1 MRSFLHAI
9 VFLLVSASTVQ
20 AGYDQSK
27 DWFHAKDWRERVRIQ
42 FLLVF
47 TGDYAFQVDG
57 TFGKLTYKALT
68 DFQKHRD
75 FYPNGVL
82 DSEQMQILQRD
93 GLDLV
98 ERVGFETYLDA
109 IAGLQLGVPG
119 KLFEPFTR
127 TQRGHLWRAY
137 DNSIEL
143 ETLQVPADE
152 TGYAALYK
160 RLTDTS
166 DGRIV
171 EHKRFRND
179 YFVVSGQQNG
189 RDFYLRMMKTSSDS
203 RGFSLAWQARHAVFM
218 DRVAVAMSNSMTFY
232 DGSGDKKPDDEK
244 LDAVT
249 SAPALKLP
257 EEDSRSTP
265 LPKGARKNAHGQKTT
280 SSGSGYFLTTKGH
293 IGTNAHVVGNCRS
306 LDIPGHGT
314 ARLVRADTENDL
326 AILQLD
332 SGKSEHAAQ
341 FRSEQPIVRG
351 EEIFVIGYPFAE
363 ILDNNLNFT
372 PGMISSLAG
381 VKGDKRHFM
390 VTAPV
395 QPGNSGGPV
404 LDRTGAVIGTVVSR
418 LDTFKTLKLAGD
430 LPENVNFAVRG
441 KLMAK
446 FMEEL
451 GLVPRYN
458 TITTLKSPTRIDEE
472 ASQYTVLVLCRN

>member
-1 MRSFLHAI
+1 MRSLLHAI
-9 VFLLVSASTVQ
+9 VFLLVSAGTVQ
-20 AGYDQSK
+20 AGYDQSR

-47 TGDYAFQVDG
+47 TGDYASQVDG
-57 TFGKLTYKALT
+57 TFGKLTFNALT
-68 DFQKHRD
+68 TFQKHRE
-75 FYPNGVL
+75 FYPDGVL
-82 DSEQMQILQRD
+82 DDEQMQILQRD

-98 ERVGFETYLDA
+98 ERVGFETYKDA

-119 KLFEPFTR
+119 KLFEPSTQ

-143 ETLQVPADE
+143 ETLQVPKDE
-152 TGYAALYK
+152 TTYAALYK

-166 DGRIV
+166 DGRTV
-171 EHKRFRND
+171 EHKQFRND
-179 YFVVSGQQNG
+179 YFVVSGRQNG

-218 DRVAVAMSNSMTFY
+218 DRVAVAMSNSMTFF
-232 DGSGDKKPDDEK
+232 DGTDEEK

-249 SAPALKLP
+249 SSPALALP
-257 EEDSRSTP
+257 EPDSRSDP
-265 LPKGARKNAHGQKTT
+265 LPKGARKDVPGRKTS
-280 SSGSGYFLTTKGH
+280 SSGSGYFLTTEGH

-314 ARLVRADTENDL
+314 ARLVKADTENDL

-332 SGKSEHAAQ
+332 SRKSEHAAQ

-351 EEIFVIGYPFAE
+351 EEIFVIGYPFAQ

-381 VKGDKRHFM
+381 VKGDSRQFM
-390 VTAPV
+390 LTAPV

-404 LDRTGAVIGTVVSR
+404 LDRTGAVVGTVVSR

-441 KLMAK
+441 KLMAQ

-451 GLVPRYN
+451 GLAPRYN
-458 TITTLKSPTRIDEE
+458 TITSIKSPTRIDEE

>member
-9 VFLLVSASTVQ
+9 VFLLVSAGTVQ

-27 DWFHAKDWRERVRIQ
+27 DWFHARDWRERVRIQ

-47 TGDYAFQVDG
+47 TGDYASQVDG
-57 TFGKLTYKALT
+57 TFGRLTYNALT
-68 DFQKHRD
+68 TFQKHRD
-75 FYPNGVL
+75 FTPNGVL
-82 DSEQMQILQRD
+82 DDEQMQILQRD

-98 ERVGFETYLDA
+98 ERVGFETYKDA
-109 IAGLQLGVPG
+109 VSGLQLGVPG
-119 KLFEPFTR
+119 KLFEPS
-127 TQRGHLWRAY
+127 TQTPRGHLWRAY

-143 ETLQVPADE
+143 ETLQVSAEE
-152 TGYAALYK
+152 TDYAALYK

-166 DGRIV
+166 DGRTV
-171 EHKRFRND
+171 EHKQFRND
-179 YFVVSGQQNG
+179 YFVVSGRQDG

-232 DGSGDKKPDDEK
+232 DGTDEEK

-249 SAPALKLP
+249 SAPGLQVLEP
-257 EEDSRSTP
+257 DNSSDP
-265 LPKGARKNAHGQKTT
+265 LPKGARKDIIGRKTS
-280 SSGSGYFLTTKGH
+280 SSGSGYFLTSEGH

-314 ARLVRADTENDL
+314 ARLVKADTENDL

-332 SGKSEHAAQ
+332 SGKSDHVAQ
-341 FRSEQPIVRG
+341 FRSKQPIVRG
-351 EEIFVIGYPFAE
+351 EEIFVIGYPFAQ

-381 VKGDKRHFM
+381 VKGDSRHFM
-390 VTAPV
+390 LTAPV

-404 LDRTGAVIGTVVSR
+404 LDRTGAVVGTVVSR
-418 LDTFKTLKLAGD
+418 LDKFKTLKLAGD

-441 KLMAK
+441 KLMAE
-446 FMEEL
+446 FMEDL
-451 GLVPRYN
+451 GLAPSYN
-458 TITTLKSPTRIDEE
+458 TITNIKSPTRIDEE